1 MDSVSKKTLVI
12 GASPKPERYSNKA
25 IKKLLDYGH
34 QVYSIGLREDVVN
47 GVKIETGLPEF
58 KEIDTVTMY
67 IGKQRQNGYLDY
79 ILKLKPQ
86 RVIFN
91 PGSENPEFVDIL
103 KSNEIEVIEHCTLV
117 MLDYGLF

>member
-103 KSNEIEVIEHCTLV
+103 ESNEIEVIEHCTLV

>member
-47 GVKIETGLPEF
+47 GVKIETGLAEF

-103 KSNEIEVIEHCTLV
+103 ESNETEVIEHCTLV
-117 MLDYGLF
+117 TRYYGLF